1 MTVFIWKRTG
11 RMHQFPNPTFWRVET
26 ACKNNSCLLF
36 SAFTWRMR
44 WLTLEEQVTKEKE
57 QPVSY
62 RIHFT
67 LCSCGVCAVSLRLKS
82 VLFWNST
89 EGSIA
94 ATTKS
99 TDYVDNNVVG
109 LEVITV
115 VLAWFWKMAY
125 LREGGEKVVVSQ
137 VGVTKYGT
145 SESPSVTTLHNIQL
159 N

>member
-11 RMHQFPNPTFWRVET
+11 RMHQFPKPTFWRVET
-26 ACKNNSCLLF
+26 GCKNNSCLLF

-44 WLTLEEQVTKEKE
+44 WLTLEEQVTKGKE

-67 LCSCGVCAVSLRLKS
+67 LCSCGVCAVSLHLKS

-94 ATTKS
+94 ATKKS
-99 TDYVDNNVVG
+99 TEIIIVG
-109 LEVITV
+109 LEIITV
-115 VLAWFWKMAY
+115 VLAWVWKMAY

-137 VGVTKYGT
+137 VGVTKNGT
-145 SESPSVTTLHNIQL
+145 SESPSVMTLHNIQL
-159 N
+159 K